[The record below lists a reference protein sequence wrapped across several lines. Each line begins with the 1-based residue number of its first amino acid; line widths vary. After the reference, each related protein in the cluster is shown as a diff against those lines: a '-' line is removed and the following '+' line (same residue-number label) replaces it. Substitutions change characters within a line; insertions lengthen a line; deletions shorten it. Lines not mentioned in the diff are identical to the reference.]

1 MEYIKDEKLLEK
13 FKKDQHIQ
21 LLCGNKIVTDLVIKN
36 GKLTYVKYSE
46 DFNEQLFGY
55 EPIDFEYLYIIFESR
70 IFENNNPKKTEK
82 LLLFYGLNEYDVY
95 DILKITHGVQDNDEF
110 WFKFDKEIEND
121 NIRRSDFVKLIN
133 PTLKEFREKTGVD
146 YV

>member
-21 LLCGNKIVTDLVIKN
+21 LLCGNKIVTDLVIKD

-70 IFENNNPKKTEK
+70 IFENNNPEKTEK

-95 DILKITHGVQDNDEF
+95 DILKITHGVQDDDEF
-110 WFKFDKEIEND
+110 WFRFDEEIEND
-121 NIRRSDFVKLIN
+121 NIKRNNFIKLVS
-133 PTLKEFREKTGVD
+133 PTLKEFKEKTGVD